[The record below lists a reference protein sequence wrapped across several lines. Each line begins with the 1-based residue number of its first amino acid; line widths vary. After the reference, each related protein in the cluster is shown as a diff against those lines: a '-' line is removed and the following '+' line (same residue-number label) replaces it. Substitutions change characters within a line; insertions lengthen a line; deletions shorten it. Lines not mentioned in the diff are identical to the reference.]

1 MTGAPV
7 DQGALVDELT
17 STWLPALADDDRA
30 KAVPLVRELVADWAR
45 EADPMPDP
53 AAVVRYQR
61 EDLEATTARNG
72 GDRLRGLELEL
83 LQRRLNRLSAATF
96 ELAQETID
104 GEIGDEESRRLGRD
118 LLGECE
124 ELSSELQGFGSNA
137 VTDAMRRS
145 LGEAV
150 MDALYAVERKA
161 MSQRLAHARPE
172 VDSQADGPPD
182 ISA

>member
-1 MTGAPV
+1 MTGVPV
-7 DQGALVDELT
+7 DQGALVEELT
-17 STWLPALADDDRA
+17 STWLAALTDAERA
-30 KAVPLVRELVADWAR
+30 KAVPLLRELVADWAR

-61 EDLEATTARNG
+61 DDLDATTARNG
-72 GDRLRGLELEL
+72 GNRLRGLDLEL

-104 GEIGDEESRRLGRD
+104 GKIGVEDSKRLGRD

-124 ELSSELQGFGSNA
+124 EISSELAGFGSNA

-161 MSQRLAHARPE
+161 MSQRLSHARP
-172 VDSQADGPPD
+172 QAGTPVDGPPD